1 MATLLLHFRIRCM
14 NRFQGRFSRLVIQ
27 EHPGE
32 ILQIGFRDTDLATIS
47 QIHQKRQDLQ
57 AFIIQASDRLVCVGL
72 LEGVEE
78 LLLERRLRTIH
89 VSGEC
94 FIIRGEVI
102 DGLLVGDND
111 RFLSFRRETVSDS
124 IVIHPKNQ
132 PVVSPERDLH
142 LIIDILY
149 YVLLIE
155 RRGYFLVYRGLRH
168 FQDFRVSAKYLTS
181 L

>member
-1 MATLLLHFRIRCM
+1 MFWRYSSHALSPTSVTDYGHLAPSLSDKAHEPL
-14 NRFQGRFSRLVIQ
+14 SRKVF
-27 EHPGE
+27 PSRYSRTSRE
-32 ILQIGFRDTDLATIS
+32 ILQIGFRDTDLTTIS

-72 LEGVEE
+72 LEGIEK

-94 FIIRGEVI
+94 LIIRGKII

-132 PVVSPERDLH
+132 PVVSRNE
-142 LIIDILY
+142 ICI
-149 YVLLIE
+149 
-155 RRGYFLVYRGLRH
+155 
-168 FQDFRVSAKYLTS
+168 S

>member
-1 MATLLLHFRIRCM
+1 MAALLLHFRIRRM
-14 NRFQGRFSRLVIQ
+14 NRFQGRFSCLVIQ

-32 ILQIGFRDTDLATIS
+32 ILQIGFRDTDLATVS

-57 AFIIQASDRLVCVGL
+57 AFIIQACDRLVYVGL

-94 FIIRGEVI
+94 LIIRGEVI

-124 IVIHPKNQ
+124 IVINPEHQSVISPK
-132 PVVSPERDLH
+132 RDLH